1 MQKGIGLKLPLAYNM
16 QDGPWETTKSFVD
29 TVKQNF
35 KYLLLTAP
43 GERIM
48 DPSFGVGIKDFLFEK
63 LDDNVL
69 SKLSARIYSQVG
81 SYMPFIT
88 IRDANANFDDNTQTL
103 YLQIDYFINKLQ
115 IGDIIY
121 LEVKQ

>member
-1 MQKGIGLKLPLAYNM
+1 MQKGIGLKLPLSYNK

-35 KYLLLTAP
+35 KYLLLIAP

-48 DPSFGVGIKDFLFEK
+48 DPNFGVGIKDFLFEN
-63 LDDNVL
+63 LDDNIL

-81 SYMPFIT
+81 LYMPFIT
-88 IRDANANFDDNTQTL
+88 IRDANAHMNEDTHTL
-103 YLQIDYFINKLQ
+103 HLQIDYFINKLQ
-115 IGDIIY
+115 ISDIIY